1 MMGRSDA
8 RVCANLPLMNTM
20 RINWKL
26 VVLAAAVGIVTFVSY
41 LYVGFERM
49 GRDLETVDFSAA
61 RDSRAIKG
69 IQIELKVISWLVRS
83 GLFSRRETDDSSV
96 GSLLEQ
102 DVRIRVLDGR
112 SGHPISDEH
121 VQVWFN
127 SIKGSSL
134 DLPTDKDG
142 YAALSLS
149 QGVESLFI
157 FTDHYYDCRPFRKNA
172 PKPSYAVAE
181 IRKTGVV
188 VENDCS
194 KFTTEPKRDEL
205 TLFVRPLHWWESFRR

>member
-1 MMGRSDA
+1 
-8 RVCANLPLMNTM
+8 MNTM

-26 VVLAAAVGIVTFVSY
+26 VVPAAAVGIVAFVSY

-49 GRDLETVDFSAA
+49 GRHLETMDFSAI
-61 RDSRAIKG
+61 RDSRTIHG
-69 IQIELKVISWLVRS
+69 IQIELKVISWLVRN
-83 GLFSRRETDDSSV
+83 GLNSRRETDDSSV
-96 GSLLEQ
+96 GSLREQ

-127 SIKGSSL
+127 SIKGPAL

-157 FTDHYYDCRPFRKNA
+157 FTDFYYDCRPFRKNVS
-172 PKPSYAVAE
+172 KPSYAVAE
-181 IRKTGVV
+181 ILKTGVV
-188 VENDCS
+188 AENVCG
-194 KFTTEPKRDEL
+194 KFTTEPKRGEL
-205 TLFVRPLHWWESFRR
+205 TFFVRPLHWWESFRR